1 MIMKKVI
8 LVSVFCFVA
17 FINGYSQ
24 TKKESI
30 KELFN
35 LMQTDSLIDKMSAS
49 IAPSML
55 NQMPGQLTDSVKRAR
70 SAELMISIM
79 PSVKELIKKILDENM
94 VDIYDK
100 YFTQNEINDYIS
112 FYKTPSGQKL
122 IQVSPD
128 IQKDLMEVM
137 SQRYMPELQKNLK
150 VKFDEL
156 MKNEKK

>member
-1 MIMKKVI
+1 MKKVI

-24 TKKESI
+24 AKKESI

-49 IAPSML
+49 IAPSIL
-55 NQMPGQLTDSVKRAR
+55 NQMPCQLTDSVKSAR
-70 SAELMISIM
+70 LAEIIISIM
-79 PSVKELIKKILDENM
+79 PSVKELIKKLLDENM

-137 SQRYMPELQKNLK
+137 SQRYMPELQNNVK

-156 MKNEKK
+156 MKDEKK

>member
-1 MIMKKVI
+1 MKKVI
-8 LVSVFCFVA
+8 LVSVFCLVA

-35 LMQTDSLIDKMSAS
+35 LMQTDSLIDKMSAA
-49 IAPSML
+49 IVPNML
-55 NQMPGQLTDSVKRAR
+55 NMMQGQSTDSVARAR
-70 SAELMISIM
+70 SAELVISIM
-79 PSVKELIKKILDENM
+79 PSVKELVKKLLDENM

-100 YFTQNEINDYIS
+100 YFDQNEINDYIR
-112 FYKTPSGQKL
+112 FYKTPAGQKL

-137 SQRYMPELQKNLK
+137 SQKYMPELQKNLK

-156 MKNEKK
+156 IKDEKK

>member
-1 MIMKKVI
+1 MKKVI

-24 TKKESI
+24 AKKESI

-49 IAPSML
+49 IAPSIL
-55 NQMPGQLTDSVKRAR
+55 NQMSCQLTDSVKSAR
-70 SAELMISIM
+70 LAEIIISIM
-79 PSVKELIKKILDENM
+79 PSVKELIKKLLDENM

-112 FYKTPSGQKL
+112 FYKTPAGQKL

-156 MKNEKK
+156 IKDEKK